1 MWSVLK
7 YIVDDPNKQC
17 TIISESMENSDEETC
32 RENSLEIIKNY
43 VDKYTENYIIS
54 LHYLSVPI
62 IISYGKRIPE
72 CEKFQYINESIETQ
86 KEVIKILMM
95 EKAEVIKG
103 FYFIQRTIESRKYI
117 LESGDQETFENRAAK
132 SGLETYIINELRMT
146 WKNNRYNYLTK
157 ALITKTEKLYLPNE
171 EHPLYKSFIEF
182 LKNTYKRGVDRFKT
196 FICVGSTYI
205 GKSVFFTK
213 FIVPDKYYI
222 YHSNNLEYSKMSN
235 QPGKIFRI
243 LDDINWSEVKS
254 TELKALMNRNISSV
268 DIKYGYEYIF
278 PLIPIIIVNK
288 EDYINFQ
295 RHFSDIWKFIE
306 RNAIIY
312 PEQKEECIEEERPLF
327 TQKEVKGE
335 YKYLFDTIIPVN
347 ELKECNTIN
356 INEWIK
362 KELNE
367 KQGYIYDIQKYIQL
381 PTEKEINLPNP
392 ERQKRKILDDYEEY
406 LMRKKK
412 EIIESEIQRGS
423 TKRKRVDDDEYE
435 DENKYEK
442 ERDYEDE
449 SYEDEKEYEDEDILE
464 NENEIEYSITDSENE
479 YSREDKEEESDDET
493 EEVEKGFIEL

>member
-1 MWSVLK
+1 
-7 YIVDDPNKQC
+7 
-17 TIISESMENSDEETC
+17 MEKSDEETL
-32 RENSLEIIKNY
+32 RENTLEIIKKY
-43 VDKYTENYIIS
+43 VDKYTDNYIIS

-72 CEKFQYINESIETQ
+72 NEKFRTINEYIETQ

-95 EKAEVIKG
+95 EKAEYIKG
-103 FYFIQRTIESRKYI
+103 FYFIKRTIESRKTI
-117 LESGDQETFENRAAK
+117 LESADQDTFESRAAR
-132 SGLETYIINELRMT
+132 SGLETYTINELRMT
-146 WKNNRYNYLTK
+146 WKTNRYKYLTK

-171 EHPLYKSFIEF
+171 DHPLYKSFTDF

-213 FIVPDKYYI
+213 FIVPDEYYI

-235 QPGKIFRI
+235 QPHKIFRI

-306 RNAIIY
+306 RNAVIY
-312 PEQKEECIEEERPLF
+312 PEQKEECIEEERPIF
-327 TQKEVKGE
+327 TQKEVRGE
-335 YKYLFDTIIPVN
+335 YKYLFDSIIPVN
-347 ELKECNTIN
+347 ELKECDTVNM
-356 INEWIK
+356 NEWIK

-367 KQGYIYDIQKYIQL
+367 KHGYIYDIQKYIQL
-381 PTEKEINLPNP
+381 PSEKEIKLPNP
-392 ERQKRKILDDYEEY
+392 ERQKRKILEDYEEY

-412 EIIESEIQRGS
+412 AIIESEIQRVS
-423 TKRKRVDDDEYE
+423 NRRRREDKEQSDEEKDRKCE
-435 DENKYEK
+435 DE
-442 ERDYEDE
+442 R
-449 SYEDEKEYEDEDILE
+449 YEDEKLIESETDYSTTNSEDE
-464 NENEIEYSITDSENE
+464 YSG
-479 YSREDKEEESDDET
+479 EDKEETDT
-493 EEVEKGFIEL
+493 EEVDDGFIEL

>member
-7 YIVDDPNKQC
+7 YVVDDPDKESAVV
-17 TIISESMENSDEETC
+17 SESMEKSDEETL
-32 RENSLEIIKNY
+32 RENTLEIIKKY
-43 VDKYTENYIIS
+43 VDKYTDNYIIS

-72 CEKFQYINESIETQ
+72 NEKFRTINEYIETQ

-95 EKAEVIKG
+95 EKAEYIKG

-306 RNAIIY
+306 RNAVIY
-312 PEQKEECIEEERPLF
+312 PEQKEECIEEERPIF
-327 TQKEVKGE
+327 TQKEVRGE
-335 YKYLFDTIIPVN
+335 YKYLFDSIIPVN
-347 ELKECNTIN
+347 ELKECDTVNM
-356 INEWIK
+356 NEWIK

-367 KQGYIYDIQKYIQL
+367 KHGYIYDIQKYIQL
-381 PTEKEINLPNP
+381 PSEKEIKLPNP
-392 ERQKRKILDDYEEY
+392 ERQKRKILEDYEEY

-412 EIIESEIQRGS
+412 AIIESEIQRVS
-423 TKRKRVDDDEYE
+423 NRRRREDKEQSDEEKDRKCE
-435 DENKYEK
+435 DE
-442 ERDYEDE
+442 R
-449 SYEDEKEYEDEDILE
+449 YEDEKLIESETDYSTTNSEDE
-464 NENEIEYSITDSENE
+464 YSG
-479 YSREDKEEESDDET
+479 EDKEETDT
-493 EEVEKGFIEL
+493 EEVDDGFIEL